1 MKVILDAMGGD
12 DAPVSPV
19 AGAVLA
25 ARTYPDLTIVLVGQ
39 EAAVRAE
46 LAKHDTT
53 GLTSRLS
60 VVNATQVVEMHEH
73 PAQAVRSKK
82 DSSVVVGVN
91 LLRKGEGDAFVSAG
105 HSGATFAAASLGG
118 RIKGVERAAM
128 ATVFPAKTGPI
139 LLLDVGANTEVKPEY
154 LVQFAQMG
162 AIYAAKVL
170 KKNNPRVGLLSN
182 GEEEN
187 KGTPTI
193 EAAHKLLKQAE
204 GINFKGNVEGNI
216 VPSGD
221 FDVVVSDGFTGN
233 ILLKTAEG
241 IASMVQKII
250 KEELTSNI
258 FSKILAAGLQPA
270 FGKVRKRIDYQQFGG
285 APVLGVDHVVI
296 ITHGKMKAEGIKNAL
311 RVAIET
317 YQSGTVEA
325 ITALY
330 AKNKPAPVEAEP
342 ESVS

>member
-25 ARTYPDLTIVLVGQ
+25 AREYPDVTIVLVGQ
-39 EAAVRAE
+39 EAVVKAE
-46 LAKHDTT
+46 LAKHDLSG
-53 GLTSRLS
+53 GLAERLP
-60 VVNATQVVEMHEH
+60 VVNATQVIQMDEH

-82 DSSVVVGVN
+82 DSSVVVGIGM
-91 LLRKGEGDAFVSAG
+91 LRKGEGEAFVSAG

-162 AIYAAKVL
+162 GIYASKVL
-170 KKNNPRVGLLSN
+170 KKTNPRIGLLSN

-187 KGTPTI
+187 KGTPTV
-193 EAAHKLLKQAE
+193 EAAHKLLKQTP
-204 GINFKGNVEGNI
+204 GINFGGNVEGND
-216 VPSGD
+216 VLEGN

-233 ILLKTAEG
+233 VLLKATEG
-241 IASMVQKII
+241 VASMVQKII
-250 KEELTSNI
+250 KEELTSGLLN
-258 FSKILAAGLQPA
+258 KLLAAGLQPA
-270 FGKVRKRIDYQQFGG
+270 FKKVRQRLDYQKFGG
-285 APVLGVDHVVI
+285 APVLGVDQVVI
-296 ITHGKMKAEGIKNAL
+296 ITHGKMKADGMKNAV
-311 RVAIET
+311 RVARET
-317 YQSGTVEA
+317 YQTGTVGA
-325 ITALY
+325 IRDLFANADPK
-330 AKNKPAPVEAEP
+330 AKTEPVEA
-342 ESVS
+342 S